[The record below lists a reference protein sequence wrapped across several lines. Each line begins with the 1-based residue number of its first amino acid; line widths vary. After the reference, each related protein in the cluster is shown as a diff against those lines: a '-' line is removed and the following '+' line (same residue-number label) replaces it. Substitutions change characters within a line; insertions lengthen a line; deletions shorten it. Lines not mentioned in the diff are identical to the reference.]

1 MERKGEGGKD
11 GDDEDNFFMAQK
23 QLNLVQKSRSRQRRF
38 LRSRRGNQRQAGQSS
53 KLKQWYE
60 RPESEQDWNS
70 CIEQFNPRT
79 AAETREVVENWTGAF
94 LDLAESVDAK
104 RHQAPSQAAPSS

>member
-1 MERKGEGGKD
+1 M
-11 GDDEDNFFMAQK
+11 N
-23 QLNLVQKSRSRQRRF
+23 LNLIQKSRSKHRRANALRGQMRLRKASKRQT
-38 LRSRRGNQRQAGQSS
+38 S

-79 AAETREVVENWTGAF
+79 AEETRQVENWTGAY

-104 RHQAPSQAAPSS
+104 RHPDPAPQDAKASKQ